1 MLNKA
6 SNYDENISPSSQI
19 SLRRRV
25 IHGKVLDGQRR
36 FDQASST

>member
-6 SNYDENISPSSQI
+6 ANLDENIPPASQI
-19 SLRRRV
+19 NLRRRV